1 MKLYGHDAQI
11 ATFRAA
17 MDGNRMHHAWLLAG
31 PRGVGKGSFAQS
43 AARRLLAD
51 ASGKPSGGHA
61 LDVPEDHPTAHLMTA
76 GSHPDF
82 RHLQRLPNDTGKL
95 ARNITIDQVRGL
107 RTLFATGTSMGER
120 RVVLVDAID
129 DMERGAANALLK
141 SLEEPPE
148 TTIFILVS
156 HAPGRLLPT
165 IRSRCRLLMFAPLDD
180 VAMASV
186 LSDQLPDTDP
196 ESRASLIASA
206 NGLPAAALASATL
219 DLAAFETPLDQLAQT
234 GDPTNAIRSR
244 LAQSLAL
251 KAALP
256 RYEAFLQRA
265 PAFIAARARASS
277 GPALERAIDA
287 WEKARTLSAIAIP
300 QSLIAETVVF
310 EMAGYVAKLADRR

>member
-11 ATFRAA
+11 AAFRAA
-17 MDGNRMHHAWLLAG
+17 MDGQRMHHAWLLAG

-43 AARRLLAD
+43 AARRLLAN
-51 ASGKPSGGHA
+51 ASGRPVEDDA
-61 LDVPEDHPTAHLMTA
+61 LDVPEDHPTAHLMAA

-148 TTIFILVS
+148 TTVFILVS

-180 VAMASV
+180 AAMALV
-186 LSDQLPDTDP
+186 LADQLPDTDP
-196 ESRASLIASA
+196 ELRAALVASA
-206 NGLPAAALASATL
+206 NGLPAAALASASL
-219 DLAAFETPLDQLAQT
+219 DVGAFETALEQLART

-265 PAFIAARARASS
+265 PAFIAAHARTST
-277 GPALERAIDA
+277 GPALERSINA

-310 EMAGYVAKLADRR
+310 EMAGHVAKLADR